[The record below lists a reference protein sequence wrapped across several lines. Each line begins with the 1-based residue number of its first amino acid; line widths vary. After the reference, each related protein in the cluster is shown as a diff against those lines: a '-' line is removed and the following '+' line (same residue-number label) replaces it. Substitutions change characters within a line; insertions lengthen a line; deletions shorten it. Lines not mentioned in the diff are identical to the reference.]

1 MTDSQKP
8 AVPGPRHAVPREGV
22 RSRLRGRALAIAAV
36 PTALLMGAAYTPTM
50 AAAADPLPGSCA
62 SSPDTVLKETPVPK
76 SEIKVQPDSSTGQAA
91 AGQSGQSGQS
101 GQAPA
106 EQSGQAPAEQSGQSG
121 QSGQAP
127 AGSAAAVPAVFTG
140 STGVQSA
147 AYVTPNDASA
157 GGGVQQAGIVD
168 DWWDKLTHP
177 SSSPSATPN
186 AGTPAPAT
194 TPSPSASSKPSDSPS
209 PSATGRPTTE
219 APATPEAP
227 AADGT
232 EAPTTKAPTTKSP
245 TTKAPAPSASASDDP
260 NCLVSTKGLA
270 AKAAPKGHVVPDQ
283 NWVLHS
289 TRLALHGSV
298 FNGVYDVTTESGTK
312 RVLKFTTDSVDIE
325 NLDMST
331 IQIPGL
337 TFHVK
342 SRQGSTSTM
351 RNGPITMYVESL
363 SGHLAAVY
371 GLPIPI
377 DLGEITL
384 TPDTLPKWLWD
395 LLGAVPI
402 PLDLTLTGA
411 KAVQAGQFGGDLN
424 IPGMRLFNDKEPY
437 DG

>member
-1 MTDSQKP
+1 MTDSEKP

-50 AAAADPLPGSCA
+50 AAAADPLSGSCA

-76 SEIKVQPDSSTGQAA
+76 SEIKVQPDSSAGQAA
-91 AGQSGQSGQS
+91 A
-101 GQAPA
+101 
-106 EQSGQAPAEQSGQSG
+106 GQSG

-147 AYVTPNDASA
+147 AYVTPNDAPA
-157 GGGVQQAGIVD
+157 GGGVQQAGIID
-168 DWWDKLTHP
+168 DWWDNLTHP
-177 SSSPSATPN
+177 GSSPSATPN
-186 AGTPAPAT
+186 AGTPAPAG

-209 PSATGRPTTE
+209 PSATGRPTTG
-219 APATPEAP
+219 ASATPEAP

-363 SGHLAAVY
+363 SGHLAAIY

>member
-1 MTDSQKP
+1 MTDAEKP
-8 AVPGPRHAVPREGV
+8 AEPGPRHAVPREGI

-36 PTALLMGAAYTPTM
+36 PTALLVGAAYTPTL
-50 AAAADPLPGSCA
+50 AVAADPQSGSCA

-76 SEIKVQPDSSTGQAA
+76 SEIKVLPDSSVGQAA
-91 AGQSGQSGQS
+91 AV
-101 GQAPA
+101 
-106 EQSGQAPAEQSGQSG
+106 

-140 STGVQSA
+140 PAAVQPA
-147 AYVTPNDASA
+147 TYVTPNTGAA
-157 GGGVQQAGIVD
+157 GGGVQQAGVID
-168 DWWDKLTHP
+168 DWWNNLIHP
-177 SSSPSATPN
+177 GAAASASPSPTPK
-186 AGTPAPAT
+186 AASSAPAT
-194 TPSPSASSKPSDSPS
+194 PSPTAKPSATPSPSAGGGATAGPSTPGTPQGTAGPS
-209 PSATGRPTTE
+209 
-219 APATPEAP
+219 AP
-227 AADGT
+227 AAGGGT
-232 EAPTTKAPTTKSP
+232 KAPSTGAPTT
-245 TTKAPAPSASASDDP
+245 APSAPASDDP
-260 NCLVSTKGLA
+260 NCLVSTRGLA
-270 AKAAPKGHVVPDQ
+270 AKAAPSGHVVPDQ

-377 DLGEITL
+377 DLGPITL

-402 PLDLTLTGA
+402 PLDLTLTDA
-411 KAVQAGQFGGDLN
+411 KAVQAGQFGGDLT

>member
-1 MTDSQKP
+1 M
-8 AVPGPRHAVPREGV
+8 
-22 RSRLRGRALAIAAV
+22 
-36 PTALLMGAAYTPTM
+36 
-50 AAAADPLPGSCA
+50 
-62 SSPDTVLKETPVPK
+62 
-76 SEIKVQPDSSTGQAA
+76 
-91 AGQSGQSGQS
+91 
-101 GQAPA
+101 
-106 EQSGQAPAEQSGQSG
+106 
-121 QSGQAP
+121 
-127 AGSAAAVPAVFTG
+127 
-140 STGVQSA
+140 
-147 AYVTPNDASA
+147 
-157 GGGVQQAGIVD
+157 
-168 DWWDKLTHP
+168 
-177 SSSPSATPN
+177 
-186 AGTPAPAT
+186 
-194 TPSPSASSKPSDSPS
+194 
-209 PSATGRPTTE
+209 
-219 APATPEAP
+219 
-227 AADGT
+227 
-232 EAPTTKAPTTKSP
+232 
-245 TTKAPAPSASASDDP
+245 
-260 NCLVSTKGLA
+260 STKGLA
-270 AKAAPKGHVVPDQ
+270 AKAAPSGHVVPDQ

-377 DLGEITL
+377 DLGPITL

-402 PLDLTLTGA
+402 PLDLTLSDA
-411 KAVQAGQFGGDLN
+411 KAVQAGQFGGDLT

>member
-1 MTDSQKP
+1 MTESEK
-8 AVPGPRHAVPREGV
+8 PGPRHAVPREGV

-36 PTALLMGAAYTPTM
+36 PTALLMGAAYAPTM
-50 AAAADPLPGSCA
+50 AAAADPQSGSCA

-76 SEIKVQPDSSTGQAA
+76 SEIKVQPDSSTAQAA
-91 AGQSGQSGQS
+91 AV
-101 GQAPA
+101 
-106 EQSGQAPAEQSGQSG
+106 

-127 AGSAAAVPAVFTG
+127 AGSAAAVPTVFTG
-140 STGVQSA
+140 SAGVQSA
-147 AYVTPNDASA
+147 AYVTPNEAPA
-157 GGGVQQAGIVD
+157 AGGVQQAGIID
-168 DWWDKLTHP
+168 DWWDQLTHP
-177 SSSPSATPN
+177 GSAT
-186 AGTPAPAT
+186 ATPAPTAT
-194 TPSPSASSKPSDSPS
+194 PKAGTSAPATPSPSAEPQVTPS
-209 PSATGRPTTE
+209 PSADGPKDPATD
-219 APATPEAP
+219 APATPDAP
-227 AADGT
+227 ATGG
-232 EAPTTKAPTTKSP
+232 TKAPSTPS
-245 TTKAPAPSASASDDP
+245 TKAPKPSSSASADDDP

-342 SRQGSTSTM
+342 SREGSTSTM

-363 SGHLAAVY
+363 SGHLAAIY

-411 KAVQAGQFGGDLN
+411 KAVQAGQFGGDLK
-424 IPGMRLFNDKEPY
+424 IPGMRLFNDKAPY

>member
-1 MTDSQKP
+1 MTDSEKS

-36 PTALLMGAAYTPTM
+36 PTALLVGAAYAPTL
-50 AAAADPLPGSCA
+50 AVAADPQSGACA

-76 SEIKVQPDSSTGQAA
+76 SEIAVQPDSSADE
-91 AGQSGQSGQS
+91 
-101 GQAPA
+101 APA
-106 EQSGQAPAEQSGQSG
+106 AQSA

-127 AGSAAAVPAVFTG
+127 AGSAAAVPAVFAG

-147 AYVTPNDASA
+147 AYVTPNNAPA
-157 GGGVQQAGIVD
+157 GGGVQQAGVID
-168 DWWDKLTHP
+168 DWWNNLIHP
-177 SSSPSATPN
+177 GAATATGPSAAPKAATAEPTASPSTAPKP
-186 AGTPAPAT
+186 PAE
-194 TPSPSASSKPSDSPS
+194 PS
-209 PSATGRPTTE
+209 PSATGQPATG
-219 APATPEAP
+219 APATPDAP
-227 AADGT
+227 DTPAGPSQPAGGS
-232 EAPTTKAPTTKSP
+232 TKAPS
-245 TTKAPAPSASASDDP
+245 TKAPSTRAPKPSASASASEDP
-260 NCLVSTKGLA
+260 NCLVSTRGLA
-270 AKAAPKGHVVPDQ
+270 AKAAPKGHVVPEQ
-283 NWVLHS
+283 NWVLKS

-298 FNGVYDVTTESGTK
+298 FNGVYDVTTPSGTK

-342 SRQGSTSTM
+342 SRPGSTSTM
-351 RNGPITMYVESL
+351 RSGPVTMYVESL
-363 SGHLAAVY
+363 SGHLAEVY

-377 DLGEITL
+377 DLGQITL

-402 PLDLTLTGA
+402 PLDLTLTDA
-411 KAVQAGQFGGDLN
+411 KAVQAGQFGGDLK

>member
-1 MTDSQKP
+1 MTGSEKP
-8 AVPGPRHAVPREGV
+8 AVPGPRHAAPREGV

-36 PTALLMGAAYTPTM
+36 PTALLVGAAYTPTL
-50 AAAADPLPGSCA
+50 AVAADPGSGACA

-76 SEIKVQPDSSTGQAA
+76 SEIKVLPDSSVSQAEA
-91 AGQSGQSGQS
+91 AQSGSAGQSGQSGS
-101 GQAPA
+101 A
-106 EQSGQAPAEQSGQSG
+106 
-121 QSGQAP
+121 GQAP
-127 AGSAAAVPAVFTG
+127 AGSAAAVPASFTG
-140 STGVQSA
+140 TAAVRSA
-147 AYVTPNDASA
+147 VYTTTDAAS
-157 GGGVQQAGIVD
+157 GGVQQAGIVD
-168 DWWDKLTHP
+168 DWLNNLFHP
-177 SSSPSATPN
+177 GQNTASSPSP
-186 AGTPAPAT
+186 
-194 TPSPSASSKPSDSPS
+194 SPS
-209 PSATGRPTTE
+209 PSAKST
-219 APATPEAP
+219 APATP
-227 AADGT
+227 
-232 EAPTTKAPTTKSP
+232 
-245 TTKAPAPSASASDDP
+245 APSAPAESKPSPAAPSPSAAGRAATAPSSADPSAPAGSKPAAGAPKAAAAAPSPSTSASADP

-270 AKAAPKGHVVPDQ
+270 AKAAPKGDVVPDQ

-312 RVLKFTTDSVDIE
+312 RVLKFTTDSADIE

-342 SRQGSTSTM
+342 SRPGSTSTM

-377 DLGEITL
+377 DLGPITL

-402 PLDLTLTGA
+402 PLDLTLTDA
-411 KAVQAGQFGGDLN
+411 KAVQAGQFGGDLK
-424 IPGMRLFNDKEPY
+424 IPGMRLFNDQTPY

>member
-1 MTDSQKP
+1 MTGSDKP
-8 AVPGPRHAVPREGV
+8 AVPGPRHAAPREGV

-36 PTALLMGAAYTPTM
+36 PTALLVGAAYTPTL
-50 AAAADPLPGSCA
+50 AVAADPGSGACA

-76 SEIKVQPDSSTGQAA
+76 SEIKVLPDSSVSQAEA
-91 AGQSGQSGQS
+91 AQSAQSAQDGS
-101 GQAPA
+101 AGSA
-106 EQSGQAPAEQSGQSG
+106 
-121 QSGQAP
+121 GQAP
-127 AGSAAAVPAVFTG
+127 AGSAAAVPASFTG
-140 STGVQSA
+140 TAAVRSAVYSTTDA
-147 AYVTPNDASA
+147 AS
-157 GGGVQQAGIVD
+157 GGVQQAGIIG
-168 DWWDKLTHP
+168 DWLDGLFHPGQTAASPSPSPSAKTTAPATPAPSAPAEGKPSPAAPSPSAADRAATAP
-177 SSSPSATPN
+177 SSSAPQAPVGGKSAAT
-186 AGTPAPAT
+186 APKAAAA
-194 TPSPSASSKPSDSPS
+194 TPSPSAL
-209 PSATGRPTTE
+209 A
-219 APATPEAP
+219 
-227 AADGT
+227 
-232 EAPTTKAPTTKSP
+232 
-245 TTKAPAPSASASDDP
+245 DP

-270 AKAAPKGHVVPDQ
+270 AKAAPKGDVVPDQ

-342 SRQGSTSTM
+342 SRPGSTSTM
-351 RNGPITMYVESL
+351 RNGPVTMYVESL

-371 GLPIPI
+371 GLPILI
-377 DLGEITL
+377 DPGPITL

-395 LLGAVPI
+395 LLGAIPI
-402 PLDLTLTGA
+402 PLDLTLTDA
-411 KAVQAGQFGGDLN
+411 KAVQAGQFGGDLT